1 MDIWYVSEFYKRSI
15 IIALNFVVDL
25 TGSTMPLVSGMGWK
39 SPRPCLNI
47 AACSVSS
54 IDGLLLSKVTAAA
67 VMFLVYHWGR
77 TPGNN
82 RDEWEVDVRLAG
94 ACRFPG
100 PDWNKP
106 LQGFGAPESG
116 DLRLKSEQQ
125 HRWERE
131 PFLLHSL
138 MIGIES
144 SPDEETVT
152 HQMMAFL
159 FEFQEC
165 VVILS
170 GVIL

>member
-15 IIALNFVVDL
+15 IGALNFIVDL

-39 SPRPCLNI
+39 SPRPCLNT

-54 IDGLLLSKVTAAA
+54 IDGLLLSSQLLQSCFWSTTEAAP
-67 VMFLVYHWGR
+67 
-77 TPGNN
+77 PGNN
-82 RDEWEVDVRLAG
+82 RDEWEVDVRPTG

-100 PDWNKP
+100 PDWNKH
-106 LQGFGAPESG
+106 LQGVGAPESG

-125 HRWERE
+125 HRWERK
-131 PFLLHSL
+131 PFLHHSP
-138 MIGIES
+138 MIGVES
-144 SPDEETVT
+144 SPVEETVT

-159 FEFQEC
+159 FELQEC